1 MDQWYYA
8 KGGQQTGPIGLE
20 ALRGLVQN
28 GTIDPAKDL
37 VWNPDMTDW
46 VPASQVSVLSGVAP
60 AMDMSSLEPSQPFA
74 NSISTGAVE
83 EIIPGSEPIIPTACV
98 KRAWDLTVKH
108 IAPLLAVVVIYVAI
122 VIAMSV
128 VFGLIG
134 NAMGIPSASPGTPAP
149 AHEMTGP
156 QIAFTLV
163 SNLVSNVVSVFL
175 MLGFTR
181 IALNIVS
188 GKQVSVGMLFG
199 QGDKVLRAFFAGILF
214 GLMVA
219 VGFLLLIFPG
229 IYLLLRY
236 GQYMNAIVD
245 KDMGIMDSF
254 AYSARLTENNKLNV
268 FVIGLF
274 SILIVIAGFLA
285 CFVGLFFAYPMIGV
299 LWAVAY
305 RWMQYGGRAI
315 LDDPATGQPVLA
327 SAPE

>member
-8 KGGQQTGPIGLE
+8 KGGQQAGPIGLE

-37 VWNPDMTDW
+37 VWNPDMTEW

-74 NSISTGAVE
+74 YPISTGAVE
-83 EIIPGSEPIIPTACV
+83 EVIPGSEPIIPTACV

-128 VFGLIG
+128 VFGLVG
-134 NAMGIPSASPGTPAP
+134 TAMGIPSASPGTPAP
-149 AHEMTGP
+149 ANEMTGS

-188 GKQVSVGMLFG
+188 GKQVAVGMLFG

-254 AYSARLTENNKLNV
+254 AYSARLTENNRLNV
-268 FVIGLF
+268 FVIVLF
-274 SILIVIAGFLA
+274 SILIMIAGFLA
-285 CFVGLFFAYPMIGV
+285 CFVGLLFAYPMIGV

-305 RWMQYGGRAI
+305 RWMQYGGRAV

-327 SAPE
+327 SAPD